1 MLQVISTAVHVAD
14 GAVRLLSEA
23 GVGGSIVLRMRVD
36 VLLQLLA
43 CLIEGGLQAGG
54 QLLSQVLSD
63 DRVEAEATLGSRPPW
78 PVRPLWALAAMLL
91 AARTSARAFCLSS
104 RRLLSSSRRLEI
116 WEACMVVAVASSEMA
131 LLRPLIQLWARRRA
145 LGGTKESRFLT
156 EVWIAAIGTC
166 VGLSWA
172 VLAGGVLG

>member
-1 MLQVISTAVHVAD
+1 
-14 GAVRLLSEA
+14 
-23 GVGGSIVLRMRVD
+23 
-36 VLLQLLA
+36 
-43 CLIEGGLQAGG
+43 
-54 QLLSQVLSD
+54 
-63 DRVEAEATLGSRPPW
+63 
-78 PVRPLWALAAMLL
+78 
-91 AARTSARAFCLSS
+91 
-104 RRLLSSSRRLEI
+104 
-116 WEACMVVAVASSEMA
+116 MVVAVASSEMA